1 MITVKKGDYIIILCS
16 LLIALIPI
24 GIRAFRG
31 MPEQR
36 KAVVT
41 VSEEG
46 RVIYEGRVDTDHIV
60 ETAGGSNRIVIRN
73 GDVYME
79 YADCPDQTCVKEG
92 KAKPGK
98 PLVCL
103 PNHVIVTVTASDGEP
118 DYDAISK

>member
-1 MITVKKGDYIIILCS
+1 MLASDSADSHRNPCVPGN
-16 LLIALIPI
+16 
-24 GIRAFRG
+24 
-31 MPEQR
+31 
-36 KAVVT
+36 AVVT
-41 VSEEG
+41 VLEEG
-46 RVIYEGRVDTDHIV
+46 RVIYRGPAVTDHVV
-60 ETAGGSNRIVIRN
+60 ETAGGGNRIVIRN

>member
-1 MITVKKGDYIIILCS
+1 MKKGDYIIILCS
-16 LLIALIPI
+16 LLIALIPL
-24 GIRAFRG
+24 GIRALRA

-36 KAVVT
+36 EAVVT

-46 RVIYEGRVDTDHIV
+46 KVIYRGPAETDHVV
-60 ETAGGSNRIVIRN
+60 ETAGGGNRIVIRN

>member
-36 KAVVT
+36 EAVVT
-41 VSEEG
+41 VLEEG
-46 RVIYEGRVDTDHIV
+46 RVIYRGPAVTDHVV
-60 ETAGGSNRIVIRN
+60 ETYGGSNRIVIRN

>member
-16 LLIALIPI
+16 LLIALIPL
-24 GIRAFRG
+24 GIRALRA

-36 KAVVT
+36 EAVVT

-46 RVIYEGRVDTDHIV
+46 KVIYRGPAETDHVV
-60 ETAGGSNRIVIRN
+60 ETAGGGNRIVIRN